1 MKDIC
6 EWVGKGGEGRD
17 RIRVEKSGGVDVGM
31 GMGMGM
37 GEVVVEK
44 FRKEGEATKYLIE
57 NGAENAFFDEKEE
70 EKMLIA
76 GFLRRLR

>member
-1 MKDIC
+1 MKDLW
-6 EWVGKGGEGRD
+6 EWVGKGGEGGD
-17 RIRVEKSGGVDVGM
+17 RIRVEKSGGVDV
-31 GMGMGM
+31 GMGM

>member
-17 RIRVEKSGGVDVGM
+17 RIRVEKSGGVDV
-31 GMGMGM
+31 GMGM